1 MIEYHNPEASVGVD
15 FQPYKLSLPVTG
27 SNAVNLGF
35 LANGFPDSVNF
46 LNELQTAMQALEPG
60 IEVHAY
66 NKGNASVAASDQ
78 LLGEISGECQGV
90 IAAYGH

>member
-1 MIEYHNPEASVGVD
+1 MIEYHNPEAEVGIKIH
-15 FQPYKLSLPVTG
+15 PYRLSLAVRG
-27 SNAVNLGF
+27 SNSVNLGF

-46 LNELQTAMQALEPG
+46 LNELQSAMQELEPG
-60 IEVHAY
+60 IEALAY
-66 NKGNASVAASDQ
+66 NKGNASVPANDQ

>member
-1 MIEYHNPEASVGVD
+1 MIEYHNPEAEAD
-15 FQPYKLSLPVTG
+15 IENTPYTLNLPVTG
-27 SNAVNLGF
+27 ANAVSLGF

-46 LNELQTAMQALEPG
+46 LHALQEAMQELEPG

-66 NKGNASVAASDQ
+66 NKGNASMPASTQ
-78 LLGEISGECQGV
+78 LLGEIGGECQGV